1 MPYKMKKVTDRHDQL
16 VPAMGFHEHTRM
28 TSAKQLLYSMNGL
41 ISGEAAS
48 KEMRCFSK
56 MNGTWPVG
64 LTKSRT
70 SHWAEKFAMRP
81 WSFSEALKTLCRL
94 SKIFAHTAVHLC
106 HWAGFA
112 TVN

>member
-1 MPYKMKKVTDRHDQL
+1 
-16 VPAMGFHEHTRM
+16 M

-64 LTKSRT
+64 PTKSLT
-70 SHWAEKFAMRP
+70 NHWAEKFAMRP
-81 WSFSEALKTLCRL
+81 WFFSEALKTLLRR
-94 SKIFAHTAVHLC
+94 
-106 HWAGFA
+106 
-112 TVN
+112 